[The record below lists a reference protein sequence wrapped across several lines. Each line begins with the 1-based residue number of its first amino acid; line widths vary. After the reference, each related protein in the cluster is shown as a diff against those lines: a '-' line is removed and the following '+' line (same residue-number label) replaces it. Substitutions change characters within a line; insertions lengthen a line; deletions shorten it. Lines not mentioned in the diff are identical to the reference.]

1 MSGQA
6 PLVELHGVS
15 CGYDGVDV
23 VHDVSLHIHSGENL
37 CLIGPNGCGK
47 TTLLRA
53 ICGLLPLSAGT
64 VRLGG
69 QDIRRLKQRDIAR
82 EVAMLSQLS
91 TVHFAYS
98 VYETVMLGRY
108 ARVKRG
114 LFDAPGRADRAMV
127 LSCLEAVGMADLA
140 ERPIDSLSGG
150 QLQRVF
156 LARTLAQEPALI
168 LLDEPT
174 NHLDLRHQ
182 VELVDHLLQWSS
194 RENRGVLGVLHDI
207 GLAAKLA
214 NRLVLMQ
221 AGRIVADGPAKGI
234 LASRQ
239 LDGVYGLDVR
249 AHMRDVL
256 SLWTEDPSRD
266 EGGEW

>member
-1 MSGQA
+1 MTHKL
-6 PLVELHGVS
+6 PLVALSGVS

-23 VHDVSLHIHSGENL
+23 VHDVSLEIHSGENL

-53 ICGLLPLSAGT
+53 ICGLLPLSCGT
-64 VRLGG
+64 ILLGG
-69 QDIRRLKQRDIAR
+69 EDIKKLRQRDIAR
-82 EVAMLSQLS
+82 QVAMLSQLS
-91 TVHFAYS
+91 TVHFSYS

-108 ARVKRG
+108 AHAKRG
-114 LFDAPGRADRAMV
+114 LFDAPNKTDRTQVMDS
-127 LSCLEAVGMADLA
+127 LDAVGLTELAD
-140 ERPIDSLSGG
+140 RPIDSLSGG

-156 LARTLAQEPALI
+156 LARTLAQEPTLI

-194 RENRGVLGVLHDI
+194 RENRSVLGVLHDI

-221 AGRIVADGPAKGI
+221 TGTIVADGRAKDI

-239 LDGVYGLDVR
+239 LDEVYGLDVR
-249 AHMRDVL
+249 AHMRGIL
-256 SLWTEDPSRD
+256 SLWMDHPMD
-266 EGGEW
+266 HP